1 MNQFQS
7 IAEVLAALR
16 RRAFLMI
23 IIVAIGCV
31 LSLRFA
37 MDQTKIYA
45 TTAVVQIEDARV
57 PDSLAGAG
65 AQASDAARRVRLIE
79 QRLMS
84 RDNLVTIMDKHQL
97 FAEDPTLSLNE
108 RVFMMRE
115 AARIEEIV
123 NAAQSWQPG
132 VTPSGLRI
140 TVTLADPQMAADLA
154 NELMYSVIEQSRERS
169 QSRARDTFAFF
180 DEESARAEAEIA
192 ATEERIAAFKRAN
205 ADSLPAGIAALRDQI
220 RTLREN
226 ELLFDQEIVT
236 LQSTS
241 DRQREEVQVR
251 QIGLLEEQKALV
263 TRRIEQIEATIL
275 QAPEV
280 ERAFNG
286 LERELDRL
294 QEKYSVITRRKAEAE
309 MGQMLEDRQQS
320 DRFEI
325 LETALVPEYPVSR
338 SRKKTAVMGAV
349 GAALVALGVAF
360 AFELMNPAIRNAAQM
375 ERMLGIQPV
384 VSIPHISIR
393 RDRGRRGLGIL
404 AVLLAVFGGLFAVI
418 KYAGVKLSSLG
429 LERFLPRA
437 MQP

>member
-7 IAEVLAALR
+7 VAEVFAALR
-16 RRAFLMI
+16 RRAFLI
-23 IIVAIGCV
+23 LVIVAIGCV

-37 MDQTKIYA
+37 VDQTRLYE

-65 AQASDAARRVRLIE
+65 AQADDAAHRVRLIE

-84 RDNLVTIMDKHQL
+84 RDNLMAIMEKHNL
-97 FAEDPTLSLNE
+97 FVGDSSQSLNE

-123 NAAQSWQPG
+123 NSAQSWQPG

-140 TVTLADPQMAADLA
+140 SVTLDDPQMAADLA

-169 QSRARDTFAFF
+169 LSRARDTFSFF
-180 DEESARAEAEIA
+180 AEESARAEEEIA
-192 ATEERIAAFKRAN
+192 AMEEKIATFKRDN
-205 ADSLPAGIAALRDQI
+205 ADNLPAGTAALRDQI
-220 RTLREN
+220 RTLRDN
-226 ELLFDQEIVT
+226 EMLLDQEIVT
-236 LQSTS
+236 LRSTA
-241 DRQREEVQVR
+241 DRQREEVQAR
-251 QIGLLEEQKALV
+251 QIGLLEEQKSLV
-263 TRRIEQIEATIL
+263 SRRIEAIEATIRS
-275 QAPEV
+275 APEV
-280 ERAFNG
+280 ERALNG
-286 LERELDRL
+286 LERELSRL

-338 SRKKTAVMGAV
+338 SRKKTAIMGAV
-349 GAALVALGVAF
+349 ASVIVALGVAF
-360 AFELMNPAIRNAAQM
+360 VFELMNPAIRNAAQM

-384 VSIPHISIR
+384 VSIPHISTRADR
-393 RDRGRRGLGIL
+393 RRRGLGLVGVVL
-404 AVLLAVFGGLFAVI
+404 ALIAGIIAVI
-418 KYAGVKLSSLG
+418 RFAANKLPALG
-429 LERFLPRA
+429 LDRFLPRVP
-437 MQP
+437 QI